1 MYGPAHREGL
11 HIDGLVLGG
20 GLKRILKCLSK
31 YYLKKKMLLLLL
43 LKTKK
48 LPKTP

>member
-11 HIDGLVLGG
+11 HTDGLVLGG

-31 YYLKKKMLLLLL
+31 YYLKKNVV
-43 LKTKK
+43 TSFIEN
-48 LPKTP
+48 